1 MSRSTLTPSKP
12 STVANEKP
20 QNRAGTGRTLSG
32 QFAPGASGNAGGR
45 PKGAESVAEVARSYT
60 TEAIE
65 ALARIMRDGD
75 SDRARA
81 AAAEALLNRGWG
93 RPSQGIEVTQAA
105 PPPSNPYAELTL
117 EDLKAVARAQL
128 DSERSMRR
136 E

>member
-1 MSRSTLTPSKP
+1 M
-12 STVANEKP
+12 
-20 QNRAGTGRTLSG
+20 NRAENRTGTGRTVSG

-45 PKGAESVAEVARSYT
+45 PKAAESVVELARSYT

-93 RPSQGIEVTQAA
+93 RPSQGIEVTQGA
-105 PPPSNPYAELTL
+105 PLTSNPYAELTL
-117 EDLKAVARAQL
+117 EDLKAVARSQR
-128 DSERSMRR
+128 ER
-136 E
+136 EKAKTED